1 MIAAA
6 CGAGSCENG
15 AAWPSPAGSE
25 GQVIE

>member
-6 CGAGSCENG
+6 CGASSSGND
-15 AAWPSPAGSE
+15 AAWPSPADDE